1 MCVRRVWSIVVER
14 HHQIDE
20 LDMTFDA
27 IACYQQ
33 LMLAAGKKDFPP
45 VPNTLE
51 NALKDETTRI
61 VVTTAAVRTAYRQRD
76 ANPLLSSR

>member
-1 MCVRRVWSIVVER
+1 MS
-14 HHQIDE
+14 
-20 LDMTFDA
+20 FDA

-33 LMLAAGKKDFPP
+33 LMMAAGKKDFPP

-61 VVTTAAVRTAYRQRD
+61 VVTTAAVRGANKGTNTNYCCTGRLGTTAS
-76 ANPLLSSR
+76 PLLRAP